1 MLEYII
7 IFYMENETFLTE
19 EMYKKFIR
27 NQTKVSTIIIRVC
40 YIILLAFGLI
50 SVIASIIEP
59 EVADWFFTG
68 YCLILGVLF
77 MLYDIFLVPLNL
89 KLSKSKNI
97 IGCNYHFVF
106 NENAFELTVKKD
118 GNLISQ
124 SKASYDLIY
133 KVIFLGDYI
142 FIYLNRVTAYIVDK
156 NGFKSDEDRLG
167 TVNILMKYANNK
179 QTQKKF

>member
-27 NQTKVSTIIIRVC
+27 NQTKVSTIIIRVG
-40 YIILLAFGLI
+40 YIIMFVFGLI
-50 SVIASIIEP
+50 NILEIILKLG
-59 EVADWFFTG
+59 VVDWHFTV
-68 YCLILGVLF
+68 YCLFLGVLF

-106 NENAFELTVKKD
+106 NEDAFELTVKKD

-142 FIYLNRVTAYIVDK
+142 FIYLNHVTAYIVDK

-167 TVNILMKYANNK
+167 AVNILMKYANNK